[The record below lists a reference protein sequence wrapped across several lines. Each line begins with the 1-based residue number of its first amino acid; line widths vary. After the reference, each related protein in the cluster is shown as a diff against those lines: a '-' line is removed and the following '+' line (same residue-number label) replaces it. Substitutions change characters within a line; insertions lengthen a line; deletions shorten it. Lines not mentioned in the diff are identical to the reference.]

1 MNPFEQ
7 FLRRLFGGG
16 LPPSVIEEERQAANM
31 GKVAENMP
39 KVAKELG
46 KSFLDSYKQRAQD
59 LQTLANQQV
68 IGQFPLSD
76 FGDVQSPRQ
85 AQRDLALDVLGAG
98 AGTGMRVGADI
109 LSSAPSVGGSVAR
122 NAALDR
128 LRQNSIFQNPV
139 ANPFDRLAPDSWKQF
154 GNTLEEARVNLSNIL
169 SRTPVR
175 PEIARAAEQIPVGH
189 SSPYFYAAPQIS
201 RGTAK
206 TGEGAAL
213 MGPGLYVAESPDVY
227 ERHYRQTLAR
237 PMGFPT
243 ILSGQLPVD
252 FNRISDAMRS
262 AQEGK
267 AEWSMLSDILGR
279 IPREYEVAN
288 TRDALKS
295 TRKDLEFQYNN
306 LKDLQTRLDK
316 AKINLSDKGKSNF
329 FDRQPQFLKDYYL
342 RKPEELDKSF
352 ELVRRG
358 AEREF
363 KEYTEI
369 VAIAKKRIKKSL
381 ENFNNKQDRLTRN
394 FNVAYPEKVIATY
407 EGLLGAGPNELL
419 QLDLPF
425 YGQEG
430 KNLEKVMQALGN
442 FKTSSGASL
451 ADEYMKNMEAATKNL
466 PKMRPM
472 SQEEFLRSGNANLRD
487 RLRQAS
493 KDIQGINVNP
503 LKGYSPTYRYTSL
516 ENDPFAILEALRDQG
531 IVGTKYA
538 DGASR
543 GNFLANI
550 TDPEPATFNYTV
562 FDPSRI
568 QFTDAYGSA
577 NPFGPVS
584 MAMQALQNERE
595 KKDAKAPKA
604 SKK

>member
-16 LPPSVIEEERQAANM
+16 LPPTVMEEERQAANL
-31 GKVAENMP
+31 GKSAENMP
-39 KVAKELG
+39 KMAKELG
-46 KSFLDSYKQRAQD
+46 KAALNSYKQRAQD

-68 IGQFPLSD
+68 FGQVPLSD

-85 AQRDLALDVLGAG
+85 AQRDLALDILSAG
-98 AGTGMRVGADI
+98 AGTGMRVGADL
-109 LSSAPSVGGSVAR
+109 LSSAPAVGGSVAR

-128 LRQNSIFQNPV
+128 LRQNPIFQESV

-175 PEIARAAEQIPVGH
+175 PEIARATEQIPVGH
-189 SSPYFYAAPQIS
+189 SSPYFYTAPEIS

-206 TGEGAAL
+206 KGEGAAL

-227 ERHYRQTLAR
+227 KGHYRETLGR
-237 PMGFPT
+237 PMGSPT
-243 ILSGQLPVD
+243 ILGGQLPVD
-252 FNRISDAMRS
+252 FNRISNAVRS

-279 IPREYEVAN
+279 IPREYEVKGAQA
-288 TRDALKS
+288 RLKS
-295 TRKDLEFQYNN
+295 ARNDLEFQYEN
-306 LKDLQTRLDK
+306 LIDLQTRLDN
-316 AKINLSDKGKSNF
+316 AKRTLSDKGRADYFNK
-329 FDRQPQFLKDYYL
+329 QPDFLKDFFR

-352 ELVRRG
+352 ELIRQQ
-358 AEREF
+358 AE
-363 KEYTEI
+363 KDVKSYTEF
-369 VAIAKKRIKKSL
+369 VTKAKKRLKKGL
-381 ENFNNKQDRLTRN
+381 ENFNDTQAKLTRN
-394 FNVAYPEKVIATY
+394 FNITYPEKVIATY

-451 ADEYMKNMEAATKNL
+451 ADEYMQNMETATKNL

-472 SQEEFLRSGNANLRD
+472 SQEEFLRSENANLRD

-493 KDIQGINVNP
+493 KDVQSINVNP

-516 ENDPFAILEALRDQG
+516 ENDPFAIVEALRDQG
-531 IVGTKYA
+531 IVGTKYTDA
-538 DGASR
+538 ISR
-543 GNFLANI
+543 RNFLANI

-577 NPFGPVS
+577 NPFGPLS
-584 MAMQALQNERE
+584 FAMQALQNERE